1 MKKQIEVDDFCFCCG
16 KNNEKGLQLS
26 FSYPDKNSAETRLTI
41 PNHFTGW
48 KSVVHGGLLAML
60 LDEAMAHA
68 CISAEYFAVTAEM
81 TIRYRNPTEV
91 GESIRIFGKVKA
103 VRSKI
108 IETTG
113 EISGSKGVIA
123 EANARYLRVSR
134 SSYTSGS

>member
-1 MKKQIEVDDFCFCCG
+1 MKKQIETDNFCFCCG
-16 KNNEKGLQLS
+16 KHNEKGLQLS
-26 FSYPDKNSAETRLTI
+26 FSYPDKGSSETRMTV

-91 GESIRIFGKVKA
+91 GATIRVTGRVKA
-103 VRSKI
+103 IRSKI

-113 EISGSKGVIA
+113 EITDGQAVVA
-123 EANARYLRVSR
+123 EASARYLRVSR
-134 SSYTSGS
+134 PSYST